1 MLLFTSKLTYTGH
14 ILWCS
19 TSSPSVSQS
28 PSPTLCSSSWPY
40 REERLSLIGMARSC
54 MDCQVHRSRFTGSS
68 WGCRWKQ
75 MPTRRQKFLWQKMRD
90 GKRGPRLSLE
100 LWAELAGYHFK
111 KRHPLFLSSS
121 LLKTLHN
128 PEREWSNTD
137 WVSGWKQRF
146 EKPQCCQI
154 LSWNESLGLPRLNAD
169 SGNLCL
175 FVRTEFF
182 AFSFV
187 CFWGWVKRLNW
198 SACLPELS
206 LKSTKPPPP
215 PS

>member
-75 MPTRRQKFLWQKMRD
+75 MPTRRQCSSQNFCDRKWGMGRGDPGCLLNSGLSLQVITSKKGILYSWAACYKRPCITLRENGPTQTEFQAENSALKNHSAARSSLGMKAWVCQDLMLTQEIYAFCKNWVFCLFFCLFL
-90 GKRGPRLSLE
+90 RLS
-100 LWAELAGYHFK
+100 
-111 KRHPLFLSSS
+111 
-121 LLKTLHN
+121 
-128 PEREWSNTD
+128 
-137 WVSGWKQRF
+137 
-146 EKPQCCQI
+146 
-154 LSWNESLGLPRLNAD
+154 
-169 SGNLCL
+169 
-175 FVRTEFF
+175 
-182 AFSFV
+182 
-187 CFWGWVKRLNW
+187 
-198 SACLPELS
+198 
-206 LKSTKPPPP
+206 
-215 PS
+215 